1 MLQTTQS
8 WDGTNYKSYS
18 TGQPQLTVLRIKVP
32 PNTALHWHHHPV
44 ISVGYVLPGELKVEK
59 RETGERTLVH
69 AGQTLA
75 ETVQTKE
82 RYMKVKCGLTM
93 VVQIL
98 AAAFMLP
105 AIVLAQAPA
114 NPSAATETGGQLQQ
128 ITVTGYVIPRIGQ
141 GPQPVVT
148 YDRDYVD
155 KLGYQTATDLIRA
168 LPFNN
173 AALAPLT
180 NSGINSSPASSA
192 PNLRGL
198 NVSSTL
204 TLVDGH
210 RFPDFPIPL
219 GGTLSFVDL
228 NSIPL
233 AAIDRIEILKD
244 GASAV
249 YGDDAVAGVVNII
262 LKDEYNGADIYNY
275 YSVTDRGDA
284 ETYHGQ
290 FTAGR
295 STKLWSDDSKLSI
308 VTAFDYFSSS
318 PIESIDRSYAYGDKS
333 KLAAK
338 YPDTPTQFL
347 PPAGS
352 FLGQTTG
359 TVYNVRERATAN
371 VASSFTTG
379 AENTVN
385 QPFIPFNSQLVGREE
400 RYGGIVKVKFE
411 PTNWLKFY
419 DTLLVQRSEENGVT
433 PNQGLFS
440 SSIAGDKVAGTQIFI
455 PANNPF
461 NPSRFFGTP
470 EALTG
475 RGQSF
480 DEFGPWHETTITR
493 TIFNVVGATLQLPHS
508 WVVDASYTFGE
519 SDSTQTLTN
528 AALNDRLQL
537 ALERTI
543 AWAFRTI
550 L

>member
-1 MLQTTQS
+1 
-8 WDGTNYKSYS
+8 
-18 TGQPQLTVLRIKVP
+18 VLRIKVP

-59 RETGERTLVH
+59 RETGEPTLVH

-98 AAAFMLP
+98 AAAFMPP

-262 LKDEYNGADIYNY
+262 LKDEYNGAEIYNY
-275 YSVTDRGDA
+275 YSITDRGDA

-290 FTAGR
+290 SLVERRPNCG
-295 STKLWSDDSKLSI
+295 
-308 VTAFDYFSSS
+308 
-318 PIESIDRSYAYGDKS
+318 
-333 KLAAK
+333 
-338 YPDTPTQFL
+338 PT
-347 PPAGS
+347 
-352 FLGQTTG
+352 
-359 TVYNVRERATAN
+359 
-371 VASSFTTG
+371 
-379 AENTVN
+379 
-385 QPFIPFNSQLVGREE
+385 
-400 RYGGIVKVKFE
+400 
-411 PTNWLKFY
+411 
-419 DTLLVQRSEENGVT
+419 T
-433 PNQGLFS
+433 PN
-440 SSIAGDKVAGTQIFI
+440 
-455 PANNPF
+455 
-461 NPSRFFGTP
+461 
-470 EALTG
+470 
-475 RGQSF
+475 
-480 DEFGPWHETTITR
+480 
-493 TIFNVVGATLQLPHS
+493 
-508 WVVDASYTFGE
+508 
-519 SDSTQTLTN
+519 
-528 AALNDRLQL
+528 
-537 ALERTI
+537 
-543 AWAFRTI
+543 
-550 L
+550 